1 MKGRCPLALEQVAP
15 FSVSISF
22 AVERRVWTS
31 RSLRLLPDR
40 SFGSFPFSLCGVPA
54 HESLSCSYSQVVRVG
69 DRGDLAQDWPPE
81 EVEVALPGSWQVS
94 RALSNCFCSSFHT
107 DMEQGGP
114 VRPVRGS
121 QGASHPSRPGPAATL
136 DVEATGFVDWLWGY
150 G

>member
-1 MKGRCPLALEQVAP
+1 MVG
-15 FSVSISF
+15 
-22 AVERRVWTS
+22 
-31 RSLRLLPDR
+31 
-40 SFGSFPFSLCGVPA
+40 
-54 HESLSCSYSQVVRVG
+54 VG
-69 DRGDLAQDWPPE
+69 DTGDLARDWPPE

-94 RALSNCFCSSFHT
+94 RALSSFHT